1 MEHFTFEK
9 YGIYFGVYEHIGE
22 EKKLICLCA
31 YKKGAVE
38 VTKRLNELFDCV
50 KL

>member
-1 MEHFTFEK
+1 MERFTVEK

-22 EKKLICLCA
+22 EKNLVCVCT

-38 VTKRLNELFDCV
+38 VTKRLNELFYCV
-50 KL
+50 RL